1 MKGVYPNEYL
11 KNPNVAKP
19 IEKIGDDID
28 AYTGEFF
35 EDELQYHWTIDFI
48 IPIPP
53 LLYEGKFTKGVLFTQ
68 AASYILKLFHHF
80 FLSKH
85 VQ

>member
-19 IEKIGDDID
+19 IEKIWDDID

-35 EDELQYHWTIDFI
+35 EDELQYH
-48 IPIPP
+48 
-53 LLYEGKFTKGVLFTQ
+53 
-68 AASYILKLFHHF
+68 
-80 FLSKH
+80 
-85 VQ
+85 